1 MLAVQV
7 LLLASYCVDEFITEK
22 PNVWLDRKN
31 DVMLIIMM
39 IVYSFMNY
47 GISDSIK
54 RTFNAQLKEKQQQQ
68 QQ

>member
-7 LLLASYCVDEFITEK
+7 LFLASYCVDEFITEK

-68 QQ
+68 